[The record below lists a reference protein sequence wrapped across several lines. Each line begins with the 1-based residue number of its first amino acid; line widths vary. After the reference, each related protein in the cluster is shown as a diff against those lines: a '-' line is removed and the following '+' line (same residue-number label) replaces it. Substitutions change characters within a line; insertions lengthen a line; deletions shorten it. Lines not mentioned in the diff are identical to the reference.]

1 MITYKLNCSS
11 EDGEYRFGI
20 SAFSGNKLIK
30 SVFNVTENKKDI
42 DKIIEIINELELDIC
57 HLDDIIEDYLTD
69 FTI

>member
-11 EDGEYRFGI
+11 GDGEYRFGI
-20 SAFSGNKLIK
+20 SAFSGDKLIK
-30 SVFNVTENKKDI
+30 SIFSITDNEGDI
-42 DKIIEIINELELDIC
+42 VKLIEIINELELDIC